1 LKEISK
7 RLGAEAVEQMV
18 AGNSGMLVGIK
29 DIRICATLEEI
40 VHEQKPLDAWFLKMV
55 DMLAR

>member
-1 LKEISK
+1 
-7 RLGAEAVEQMV
+7 MV

-29 DIRICATLEEI
+29 DIRIRATPLEEI
-40 VHEQKPLDAWFLKMV
+40 GHEQKPLDAWFLKMV